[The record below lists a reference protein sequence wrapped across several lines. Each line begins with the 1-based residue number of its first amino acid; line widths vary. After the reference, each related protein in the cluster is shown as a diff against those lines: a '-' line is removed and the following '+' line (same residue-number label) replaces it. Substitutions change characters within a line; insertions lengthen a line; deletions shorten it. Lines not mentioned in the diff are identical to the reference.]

1 MNYLTQDM
9 NEKWKLHETLKILS
23 SPCSMFHVVLLK
35 SLIIHEGKKRKSTVK
50 EVWICDP
57 NYRRIRRTFALNFA
71 KSY

>member
-1 MNYLTQDM
+1 
-9 NEKWKLHETLKILS
+9 
-23 SPCSMFHVVLLK
+23 MFHVVLLK

-50 EVWICDP
+50 EVWICDL